1 MLGSESLMAFLATT
15 NPARAKSFYEQ
26 TLGLRLIA
34 DEEHALVFDA
44 HGTMLRIQKV
54 QKFGPAQHTAL
65 GWHVPDIARA
75 VAELQAKNILF
86 ERYPFMEQ
94 DASGIWNAPGGA
106 KVAWFKDPDGNL
118 LSLTEMEMLEP
129 VHGC

>member
-15 NPARAKSFYEQ
+15 NAARAKTFYQQ
-26 TLGLRLIA
+26 TIGLRLIA
-34 DEEHALVFDA
+34 DEDHALVFDA

-54 QKFGPAQHTAL
+54 QKLAPAPHTAL
-65 GWHVPDIARA
+65 GWHVPDIART
-75 VAELQAKNILF
+75 VAELQAKNITF

-94 DASGIWNAPGGA
+94 DASGIWTAPGGA

-118 LSLTEMEMLEP
+118 LSLTEMEIVEQ

>member
-15 NPARAKSFYEQ
+15 NPARAKSFYQQ

-34 DEEHALVFDA
+34 DEDHALVFDA

-54 QKFGPAQHTAL
+54 QKFAPAPHTAL

-75 VAELQAKNILF
+75 VTELQAKNIAF

-94 DASGIWNAPGGA
+94 DASGIWTAPGGA

-118 LSLTEMEMLEP
+118 LSLTEMEIIEQ